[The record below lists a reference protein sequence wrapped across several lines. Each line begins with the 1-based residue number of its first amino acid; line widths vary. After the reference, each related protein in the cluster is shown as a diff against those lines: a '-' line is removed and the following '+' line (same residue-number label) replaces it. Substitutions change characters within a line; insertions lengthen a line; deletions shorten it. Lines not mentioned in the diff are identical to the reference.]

1 MYNYAKFLP
10 IHNIFFRCRSNMS
23 LFFSLFQSSPA
34 VLSTST
40 APPSS
45 SISPNISI
53 VTVGRAAARKARDR
67 LHTLITQLRPPEE
80 DTTVTMETES
90 QGEVADGDLSSSA
103 TPTPS
108 GEVKMW
114 KPTKTNWAD
123 SAVTPQQ
130 MKELRKKFRVSEDP
144 MTCPMKVCLV
154 FSRFVFLKNSRHTH
168 YVNKLLHIKIAQT
181 SVNVLASF
189 VLF

>member
-1 MYNYAKFLP
+1 
-10 IHNIFFRCRSNMS
+10 MS

-34 VLSTST
+34 VPSTST

-45 SISPNISI
+45 SISPAISI

-80 DTTVTMETES
+80 DTTVTVETES
-90 QGEVADGDLSSSA
+90 QGEVADGNLSSSA
-103 TPTPS
+103 MPVKTSSKSPTPS

-114 KPTKTNWAD
+114 KQTKTNWAD

-130 MKELRKKFRVSEDP
+130 MKELRKKFRASEEP

-168 YVNKLLHIKIAQT
+168 HVERHSKLLHIKK
-181 SVNVLASF
+181 LPKH
-189 VLF
+189 L